1 MSEHKT
7 AIMQC
12 QMIRRIPITAHRI
25 FICCSTAPPRQEQSN
40 VSSGGREAAICRN
53 LQQHEGKIK
62 GKNIYIIIAAME
74 TKQRT
79 IITHQFHLI
88 STINEPKMLG
98 YFNDKYCCQ

>member
-1 MSEHKT
+1 MYVQGAERLQSAET
-7 AIMQC
+7 
-12 QMIRRIPITAHRI
+12 
-25 FICCSTAPPRQEQSN
+25 CSSM
-40 VSSGGREAAICRN
+40 
-53 LQQHEGKIK
+53 K
-62 GKNIYIIIAAME
+62 GKLRGKIYIIIAAME